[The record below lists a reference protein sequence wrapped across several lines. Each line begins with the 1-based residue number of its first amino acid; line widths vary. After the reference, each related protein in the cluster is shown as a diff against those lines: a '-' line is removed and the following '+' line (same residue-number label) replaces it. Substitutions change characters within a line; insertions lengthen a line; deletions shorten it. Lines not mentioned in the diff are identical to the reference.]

1 MSVSQPPIW
10 NPIVSHTLM
19 TDDRDR
25 ATLAVWR
32 TPRVWVQWF
41 TELFTALAQ
50 SASIAA
56 NGAASAT
63 GTAQAASIAS
73 TALGAATYPEG
84 TYRVSVTAQVTQ
96 AATTSSSVTMT
107 VSWTSYGASCSYS
120 WPAMTGNTT
129 ATTLTAPPLMIHVDQ
144 ATSVSYSTTY
154 ASVGATPMQYAYRV
168 VMETLP

>member
-84 TYRVSVTAQVTQ
+84 TYRVKIGRA
-96 AATTSSSVTMT
+96 
-107 VSWTSYGASCSYS
+107 
-120 WPAMTGNTT
+120 
-129 ATTLTAPPLMIHVDQ
+129 HV
-144 ATSVSYSTTY
+144 
-154 ASVGATPMQYAYRV
+154 
-168 VMETLP
+168 